1 MHKKITNIFSILA
14 AAALIAVLFSACSST
29 TTDFSAL
36 LKTPS
41 DYNGKVVTV
50 DAFYFENSNISIL
63 AGALTNPPSSKDM
76 VPAPPNIW
84 LSGALPQSVQSQL
97 HPQTATPSGDIEHY
111 AKIRVTGTFQYGGTY
126 GYSNGYTSQIVI
138 SSAVYIS

>member
-1 MHKKITNIFSILA
+1 MHKKITSILSILA
-14 AAALIAVLFSACSST
+14 AAALVAAFFSGCGSST
-29 TTDFSAL
+29 DFYAL
-36 LKTPS
+36 LKTPA

-50 DAFYFENSNISIL
+50 DAFYFENSNISVL
-63 AGALTNPPSSKDM
+63 AGGFTNPPGSNDL

-84 LSGALPQSVQSQL
+84 LSGTLPQSVQSQL

-126 GYSNGYTSQIVI
+126 GYSNGYSYQIVV
-138 SSAVYIS
+138 SGATYVS

>member
-1 MHKKITNIFSILA
+1 MHKKNIRIFSVLAVAALA
-14 AAALIAVLFSACSST
+14 AAFFSGCAST

-36 LKTPS
+36 LKSPA

-50 DAFYFENSNISIL
+50 GAFYFENSNISVL
-63 AGALTNPPSSKDM
+63 AGALTNPPSSKDL

-84 LSGALPQSVQSQL
+84 LSGALPQSVRSQL

-111 AKIRVTGTFQYGGTY
+111 AKIRVTGTFEYGGAY
-126 GYSNGYTSQIVI
+126 GYSNGYASQIVV
-138 SSAVYIS
+138 SGANYIS